1 MPSRSWRNTTIA
13 RKHSR
18 TSYTSAVTT
27 TPPPMAALSDTK
39 PGVKPPYELVCSP
52 AFLLK
57 KLGWAIKDASAA
69 AFEEAGESP
78 YHYSVLAVLEES
90 PRETQATIADSLG
103 YDRSWLVGLL
113 DELEEKGLIERRR
126 DPADR
131 RRHVV
136 TLQPAGKLKLAELR
150 AISKRVED
158 EFLAPLDAKQR
169 ASLHDLLLELAAYH

>member
-1 MPSRSWRNTTIA
+1 VTI
-13 RKHSR
+13 
-18 TSYTSAVTT
+18 
-27 TPPPMAALSDTK
+27 TPPPIAALSDTK

-57 KLGWAIKDASAA
+57 KLGWAIKDATAA

-113 DELEEKGLIERRR
+113 DELEEAQLIERKR

-131 RRHVV
+131 RRHLV
-136 TLQPAGKLKLAELR
+136 TMQPAGKQKLAELR
-150 AISKRVED
+150 AISKGVEKQ
-158 EFLAPLDAKQR
+158 FLEPLDAKEKET
-169 ASLHDLLLELAAYH
+169 LHRLLLQLAAHRDPRYLPATNAR